1 MNMLILSSFL
11 EASWFK
17 SVFKKRRKGTY
28 VEQNILLKPTD
39 RELLEEAD
47 CTHKLPGVGKGRA
60 ADVEARDSLSTGTGR
75 AHWPSSSAG
84 LGLSQWRRSFL
95 LPLELVVLDLLHKPS
110 SR

>member
-47 CTHKLPGVGKGRA
+47 CTHKLPGGR
-60 ADVEARDSLSTGTGR
+60 EGEGC
-75 AHWPSSSAG
+75 
-84 LGLSQWRRSFL
+84 
-95 LPLELVVLDLLHKPS
+95 
-110 SR
+110 